1 MERNLHQKG
10 KQKMDDKQLMTISQF
25 AKAVGTTRRTLIFYD
40 QKGVFKPQKIMAN
53 GYRYYSY
60 EQIYK
65 MNFILGLRDLGLSV
79 ENIKDYLNDNS
90 SETLNQKLGE
100 LKEKVQTRIKNLQE
114 VLAILN
120 QKEEH
125 NTQLTDVDFYVV
137 KKVFLPR
144 RDFWCSD
151 FKVDC
156 SEKEIAQAY
165 SNFYQRLGAG
175 IMANNMLSGFL
186 TDLPQ
191 AHANCYA
198 DAGFRIIKEKSF
210 DNQVNVPMLSQA
222 TGEYVVVKVKDD
234 GAGIEKGLAAL
245 RTFVTQRGL
254 KIGNNLWQF
263 NIGMDIQR
271 LGLTENSILAYR
283 IV

>member
-1 MERNLHQKG
+1 
-10 KQKMDDKQLMTISQF
+10 MDDKQLMTISQF
-25 AKAVGTTRRTLIFYD
+25 AKAVGTTRRTLLFYD
-40 QKGVFKPQKIMAN
+40 QKGIFKPKKTMAN
-53 GYRYYSY
+53 GYRYYGY

-79 ENIKDYLNDNS
+79 GNIKDYLNDNS
-90 SETLNQKLGE
+90 SETLNRKLGE
-100 LKEKVQTRIKNLQE
+100 LKEKVQTRIKNLQQ
-114 VLAILN
+114 VLAILD
-120 QKEEH
+120 QKEED
-125 NTQLTDVDFYVV
+125 NTQLTNVGFYVV
-137 KKVFLPR
+137 KKIFFPLR
-144 RDFWCSD
+144 EFWCSD

-191 AHANCYA
+191 AQANCYA

-210 DNQVNVPMLSQA
+210 ASLINMPVMNQAN
-222 TGEYVVVKVKDD
+222 GEYVVVKVKND

-245 RTFVTQRGL
+245 RDFVAQQGL
-254 KIGNNLWQF
+254 KIGNDLWQF
-263 NIGMDIQR
+263 NLGVDIKR
-271 LGLTENSILAYR
+271 LGLTENSILAYQ
-283 IV
+283 II

>member
-1 MERNLHQKG
+1 ME
-10 KQKMDDKQLMTISQF
+10 DKQLMTISQF
-25 AKAVGTTRRTLIFYD
+25 AKTVGTTRRTLIFYD
-40 QKGVFKPQKIMAN
+40 QKGIFKPQKTMAN

-60 EQIYK
+60 EQIYRI
-65 MNFILGLRDLGLSV
+65 NFILGLRDLGLSV

-90 SETLNQKLGE
+90 SETLNRKLGE
-100 LKEKVQTRIKNLQE
+100 LKEKVQTRIKNLQQ
-114 VLAILN
+114 VLTILN

-125 NTQLTDVDFYVV
+125 NTQLTNVGFYVV
-137 KKVFLPR
+137 KKIFLPCR
-144 RDFWCSD
+144 EFWCSD

-175 IMANNMLSGFL
+175 TMANSMLSGFL

-191 AHANCYA
+191 AQANRYA

-210 DNQVNVPMLSQA
+210 DSQANVPVISQPN
-222 TGEYVVVKVKDD
+222 GEYVVVKVKND

-245 RTFVTQRGL
+245 RAFVAQHGL
-254 KIGNNLWQF
+254 KIGNDLWQF
-263 NIGMDIQR
+263 NLGVDIQR
-271 LGLTENSILAYR
+271 LGLTENSILAYQ
-283 IV
+283 II